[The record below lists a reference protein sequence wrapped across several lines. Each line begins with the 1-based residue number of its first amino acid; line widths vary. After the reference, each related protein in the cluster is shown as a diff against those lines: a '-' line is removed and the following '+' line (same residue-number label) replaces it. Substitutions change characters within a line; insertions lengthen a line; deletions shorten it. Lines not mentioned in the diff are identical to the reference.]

1 MKKLTLSLITLL
13 SINAYAGGD
22 IIPPIVVPV
31 VPVVPVIVPV
41 DTVDYALGLK
51 IGTLGVGLDLS
62 VPINN
67 QFNVRLNLNGA
78 SYSDNSTEDGIDYEY
93 DLDLLTAGVLLDY
106 YPMEGSEF
114 RVTGGVYYNGTELEM
129 CGKPDA
135 TTGITIG
142 NINYNA
148 TQIGSLNAKVE
159 FDEIAPY
166 VGIGWG
172 NSVKKGGWSFS
183 ADVGLMYQ
191 GEPEVTLTPIYG
203 PAITNASLQAPIDAE
218 VVREEAEL
226 QDTLNDYKIY
236 PVISVGITY
245 TF

>member
-22 IIPPIVVPV
+22 ITPPVIDVVVPDVVVPV
-31 VPVVPVIVPV
+31 TN
-41 DTVDYALGLK
+41 TVDYALGLK

-62 VPINN
+62 IPINN

-78 SYSDNSTEDGIDYEY
+78 SYSDNSTEEGIDYEY

-106 YPMEGSEF
+106 YPMENSEF
-114 RVTGGVYYNGTELEM
+114 RVTGGVYYNGNELEL

-135 TTGITIG
+135 TGITIG
-142 NINYNA
+142 NITYNA
-148 TQIGSLNAKVE
+148 NQVGSLNGKVE

-172 NSVKKGGWSFS
+172 NAVKKGGWSFS

-191 GEPEVTLTPIYG
+191 GEPEVTLTPVYG
-203 PAITNASLQAPIDAE
+203 PLITNAGLQAPIDAE

-226 QDTLNDYKIY
+226 QNELNDYKIY
-236 PVISVGITY
+236 PVISVGVTY